1 MVESWAETV
10 SATRAP
16 ADQRRGQAV
25 TACCLA
31 ASVVGDPAVPRAR
44 QARVLM
50 SCLGV
55 LSAAHPVG
63 EAPTMAVFREGLKGH
78 LEDLLPEDLDLSGI
92 GKLKLLDQDGSF
104 SDEAEDLCGEF
115 LVPTAAL
122 EEHWPWPR
130 VAAEQEERR
139 LFEMLRRL
147 PQGEYTRLRTEL
159 VERPAGDLRTLRRT
173 WDSLLPQFY
182 EPVARLPGRQLRGW
196 FFLCP
201 SCRWPMRVLGT
212 GSVVDVRCEA
222 HFRHGVSYSCRTN
235 TPAGEAPR
243 LMPTGEA
250 ATPVDAQPATS
261 ESFAVSRI
269 AWRYM
274 TLPGLLECELRNHA
288 TGLRADKVVMW
299 PDRDLYDLAIKLAG
313 KEWFVDAKMWASPRA
328 LGEALRARPP
338 AVPDLVIVIPDHQR
352 KDLHLLRQLVEG
364 CGYRIVTAREL
375 KKELADAA
383 GRTA

>member
-1 MVESWAETV
+1 
-10 SATRAP
+10 
-16 ADQRRGQAV
+16 
-25 TACCLA
+25 
-31 ASVVGDPAVPRAR
+31 
-44 QARVLM
+44 
-50 SCLGV
+50 
-55 LSAAHPVG
+55 
-63 EAPTMAVFREGLKGH
+63 MAVFREGLKGH

>member
-31 ASVVGDPAVPRAR
+31 ASVAGDPAVPRAR

-55 LSAAHPVG
+55 LSAAHPIG
-63 EAPTMAVFREGLKGH
+63 EVPTMAGFREGLKGP
-78 LEDLLPEDLDLSGI
+78 LGDLLPGDLDVAGI
-92 GKLKLLDQDGSF
+92 AELRLLDQDGSF

-122 EEHWPWPR
+122 EEHWPWQR

-147 PQGEYTRLRTEL
+147 PQGEYTRLREEL

-173 WDSLLPQFY
+173 WDNLLSQFY
-182 EPVARLPGRQLRGW
+182 EPIARWPGRQVRGW
-196 FFLCP
+196 FFPCP
-201 SCRWPMRVLGT
+201 LCRWPMRVLGT
-212 GSVVDVRCEA
+212 EPVVTVRCEV
-222 HFRHGVSYSCRTN
+222 HFRHGVSYTCRTH
-235 TPAGEAPR
+235 TRADEPPLLMPAGKS
-243 LMPTGEA
+243 
-250 ATPVDAQPATS
+250 ATSVAAQPATS
-261 ESFAVSRI
+261 ESFAVSRV

-274 TLPGLLECELRNHA
+274 TLPGLLECELRDYA
-288 TGLRADKVVMW
+288 RGLQAGVVMW
-299 PDRDLYDLAIKLAG
+299 PDRDLYDLAITLG
-313 KEWFVDAKMWASPRA
+313 ENVWLVDVKTWASPRA
-328 LGEALRARPP
+328 LGEALRAHPP
-338 AVPDLVIVIPDHQR
+338 AVPKLVIVIPDHQR
-352 KDLHLLRQLVEG
+352 KDLHLLRQLVDG
-364 CGYRIVTAREL
+364 RGYRVVTAHQL